1 VSARE
6 KAAEELRSYAVVTA
20 YLFVCFAAIL
30 LYKAAL
36 LEAEGLAFAPIG
48 TALVKALILG
58 KFILIGE
65 ALGVGTRLGRGVVLA
80 SIVRKTLLFG
90 VLLVVL
96 TVLEELVVGWVHH
109 RPAAATLG
117 ELFGA
122 GLPERLA
129 SILLM
134 VLVLVPLIAVKEMGR
149 ALGPGGLRRALF
161 GREETSGKTG

>member
-1 VSARE
+1 VSVKAR
-6 KAAEELRSYAVVTA
+6 AAEELRNYAVVTV

-36 LEAEGLAFAPIG
+36 LEAEGVAFAPIG
-48 TALVKALILG
+48 TALVKALVLG

-65 ALGVGTRLGRGVVLA
+65 ALQVGTRFGRGALLA
-80 SIVRKTLLFG
+80 AIVRKTMLFG
-90 VLLVVL
+90 ALLVVL

-109 RPAAATLG
+109 RPAAASLG

-122 GLPERLA
+122 ALPERLA

-134 VLVLVPLIAVKEMGR
+134 LLVLLPLIAARELGR
-149 ALGPGGLRRALF
+149 RLGPGGLRKRLLDDSEA
-161 GREETSGKTG
+161 SP